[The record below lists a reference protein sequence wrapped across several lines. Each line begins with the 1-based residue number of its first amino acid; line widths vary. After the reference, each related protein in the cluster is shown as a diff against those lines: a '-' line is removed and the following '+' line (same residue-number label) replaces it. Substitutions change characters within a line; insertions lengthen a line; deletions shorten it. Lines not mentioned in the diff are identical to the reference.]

1 MNIDENIFRMP
12 IYPMLNHM
20 NIDEL
25 NISFNV
31 KPRPLRSR
39 SSHALLTYSLAQS
52 LGGACC
58 SIVRH
63 KVAPGI
69 RAPYSL
75 YVAVSMF
82 INHGGI
88 EQVKLWC
95 EVRSVRVVF
104 AAKYISSCVCAS
116 TFEITRSM

>member
-31 KPRPLRSR
+31 KPRPLRSM
-39 SSHALLTYSLAQS
+39 SSHALLTYPLAQS

-58 SIVRH
+58 FDRPPQGGAWYTCPVLIVRS
-63 KVAPGI
+63 
-69 RAPYSL
+69 SL
-75 YVAVSMF
+75 DVYK
-82 INHGGI
+82 IGGI

-95 EVRSVRVVF
+95 EVRSIGVVF
-104 AAKYISSCVCAS
+104 ALKYISSCVCVLQHLK
-116 TFEITRSM
+116 T